1 MTEELNAYTY
11 SSLASSDRHWTVV
24 AEYERQEGG
33 LREAAYQSEA
43 ELEKAFIRQLVKQ
56 GYEYLS
62 ITSEAAL
69 IAHLRSELELLNDY
83 RFTDGEWDHFFRE
96 SIAGA
101 NEGILEK
108 TERIQRNEV
117 QAFRR
122 EDGTVKNIKL
132 IDKEDIHRNRLQ
144 VINQYEA
151 EGARATRYDVTI
163 LVNGLPLVHVEL
175 KRRGVDLREAF
186 NQIKRYS
193 RDSFW
198 AGSGLF
204 DYVQLF
210 VISNGTR
217 TKYYSNTVRQGH
229 VDEQRGGSRKNKE
242 TKSFSFTSW
251 WADAQNKV
259 ISDLPDFT
267 RFFFARHTL
276 LNLLTRYCVF
286 DTEQRLLVMRPYQIA
301 ATERI
306 LERIQVAA
314 NHKLTGRT
322 EGGGFIWHTTGSGK
336 TLTSFKTAQLATKL
350 PFVDKVLFVVD
361 RKDLDHQT
369 MQEYD
374 RFEKGAAN
382 GNTSTR
388 ILQEQLEDRN
398 KRIIITTIQKL
409 SRFVA
414 GNRSHGV
421 YGAHVVIIFDE
432 CHRSQFGQMHLDI
445 TKAFKKY
452 HLFGFT
458 GTPIFDTN
466 ARALNQARFRTTE
479 QIFGEQLHS
488 YTIVDAISD
497 KNVLPFRIDYI
508 RTIRTEGEIEDKKVP
523 AIDTERAL
531 LAPERI
537 AMVVDYIFSHFEQ
550 KTRRTQNYRHEGK
563 TLRGF
568 NSLFACDSI
577 DAAKQYYQA
586 IQQRN
591 AALPSDR
598 QLKVGLI
605 YSWAPNEEEPAGLM
619 ADESL
624 DTEGLDAGSRDF
636 LDRALED
643 YNGHFGTSFDTS
655 STGFANYYIDLS
667 ARLKKREVDMAIVV
681 NMFLT
686 GFDAQTLNTLWVDKN
701 LRFHGL
707 IQAYSRTNRI
717 LNSVKTYGNIVSFRN
732 LEKATDDALALF
744 GNKEARGIAVLKPFQ
759 EWMNE
764 YAGLVTELQDNF
776 APDEH
781 IVSEAR
787 QKEFIRIFGALL
799 RIRNVLVSYDEFKE
813 QDPLTDRDFQDYQSI
828 YLELHNHYRNLAE
841 QDREEINDD
850 LVFEIE
856 LIKQVEITVDYI
868 LLLVEQYLKKKGTKE
883 GDAIRQDISRQV
895 NASPTLRSKKDLIES
910 FVDSVSVSDK
920 VDQAWVTFIRTKQK
934 EELETLIAEERLK
947 PEETARFIRR
957 AFQEGTLTTTGTE
970 IVSIMPPTRKFG
982 GGNKYG
988 EMKARIIE
996 KLQRFFE
1003 RFFGLMRMGDD

>member
-1 MTEELNAYTY
+1 MTEELSAYKY
-11 SSLASSDRHWTVV
+11 SSLASSDQHWTVV
-24 AEYERQEGG
+24 AEYEKSHF
-33 LREAAYQSEA
+33 REAAYQSEA

-62 ITSEAAL
+62 ITDEAAL
-69 IAHLRSELELLNDY
+69 ITHLRSELELLNDY
-83 RFTDGEWDHFFRE
+83 QFTDGEWDQFFRE

-242 TKSFSFTSW
+242 TKSFAFTSW
-251 WADAQNKV
+251 WTDAQNKV

-286 DTEQRLLVMRPYQIA
+286 DTQQRLLVMRPYQIA

-306 LERIQVAA
+306 LERIQVAT
-314 NHKLTGRT
+314 NHKLMSRP
-322 EGGGFIWHTTGSGK
+322 EGGGYIWHTTGSGK

-350 PFVDKVLFVVD
+350 DFVDKVLFVVD
-361 RKDLDHQT
+361 RKDLDYQT

-382 GNTSTR
+382 GNTSTK
-388 ILQEQLEDRN
+388 ILQAQLEDRS
-398 KRIIITTIQKL
+398 KKIIITTIQKL

-414 GNRSHGV
+414 GNRSHEV
-421 YGAHVVIIFDE
+421 YGTHVVIIFDE
-432 CHRSQFGQMHLDI
+432 CHRSQFGQMHQDI

-458 GTPIFDTN
+458 GTPIFEDN

-479 QIFGEQLHS
+479 QIFGDQLHS

-508 RTIRTEGEIEDKKVP
+508 RTIRAEEEIEDKKIS

-537 AMVVDYIFSHFEQ
+537 AMVVDYIFGHFEQ

-577 DAAKQYYQA
+577 EAAKKYYLAFQK
-586 IQQRN
+586 RN
-591 AALPSDR
+591 GALPSDKR
-598 QLKVGLI
+598 LKVGLI

-643 YNGHFGTSFDTS
+643 YNAHFGTSFDTS

-667 ARLKKREVDMAIVV
+667 ARLKNREVDMAIVV

-717 LNSVKTYGNIVSFRN
+717 LNAVKTYGNIVSFRN
-732 LEKATDDALALF
+732 LEKATDAALALF

-759 EWMNE
+759 EWMDE
-764 YAGLVTELQDNF
+764 YTGLVTELQDNF
-776 APDEH
+776 APDGR
-781 IVSEAR
+781 IVSEAQ
-787 QKEFIRIFGALL
+787 QKEFIRIFGAIL

-813 QDPLTDRDFQDYQSI
+813 LDPLTDRDFQDYQSI
-828 YLELHNHYRNLAE
+828 YLELHSHYRNVEE

-856 LIKQVEITVDYI
+856 LIKQVEVTVDYI

-883 GDAIRQDISRQV
+883 GDAIRKDISRQV

-910 FVDSVSVSDK
+910 FVDSVSVSDQ
-920 VDQAWVTFIRTKQK
+920 VDQAWVAFIRAKQK
-934 EELETLIAEERLK
+934 EELEALIAEERLK